1 MSGEGRGNASENP
14 PERGFLRARLPALV
28 LEAAM
33 VVFAVLVALGV
44 EEWREERQRAEFADR
59 VRASVEREV
68 EANIEELRTT
78 APELQRAVE
87 RMAEAL
93 RADDVSL
100 LSGTVSMTLPDFSS
114 AAWRAAQSSEA
125 ARDLDYDWLI
135 GVSRAYEAYDMY
147 RNIGDALVDKMGDFM
162 VGEPTLD
169 EIAAVQGRLLVLVTV
184 HGQVLERLENVAAA
198 EEADLAAP
206 GS

>member
-1 MSGEGRGNASENP
+1 MSGEESGNASQSP
-14 PERGFLRARLPALV
+14 PERGFLRARLPTLV

-78 APELQRAVE
+78 GPDLERTAE
-87 RMAEAL
+87 RMAEVL
-93 RADDVSL
+93 REGDLSL
-100 LSGTVSMTLPDFSS
+100 LGNVSMTLPDFSA
-114 AAWRAAQSSEA
+114 AAWRAAQASEV
-125 ARDLDYDWLI
+125 ARDLDYEWLI
-135 GVSRAYEAYDMY
+135 GVSRAYEAYDIY
-147 RNIGDALVDKMGDFM
+147 RNVGDAVVDKMSDFI

-169 EIAAVQGRLLVLVTV
+169 EIAAVQGRLLILVEV
-184 HGQVLERLENVAAA
+184 QAQVLRMLEDVSPG
-198 EEADLAAP
+198 EASDVAAP